1 MHKKLDFKQYNFCL
15 INFDSIFQ
23 KKIDT
28 DLVNDL
34 HRYNLLK
41 DRITSDARKFFY
53 HYIILRICE
62 TLLNEKSKEKSIIYF
77 NISHLSEDCQIFKHF
92 KEEEI
97 LRVLNAVALKI
108 KKLLPV
114 RIYISPYSF
123 DFFTH
128 LIEKKDGRGVEL
140 VNNIR
145 CYLESVNFERYTFSC
160 VKTFTMK
167 NNLTFLNQTYFNHLK
182 TKQLLIV

>member
-1 MHKKLDFKQYNFCL
+1 MLKRIDFKQYNFCL

-28 DLVNDL
+28 DLVNAL
-34 HRYNLLK
+34 HEYNLLK

-53 HYIILRICE
+53 HYTFLRICE
-62 TLLNEKSKEKSIIYF
+62 TLLHEKSKEKIIIYF
-77 NISHLSEDCQIFKHF
+77 NISHLNDDCEIFKHF
-92 KEEEI
+92 KEEEV
-97 LRVLNAVALKI
+97 LRVLTAVALKI

-128 LIEKKDGRGVEL
+128 LLDKKDGRGVEL
-140 VNNIR
+140 VNHIR
-145 CYLESVNFERYTFSC
+145 GYLDNVNFEKYTFSS